1 MTFHIVRMNE
11 KIEKIALNYQ
21 LEIDEIKEMN
31 KYIKDWNHL
40 IPGTKLRLPEISNI
54 LDEELDNEE
63 PFIEEYYPKLDYSK
77 YEYVKNEE
85 QIDHQEQNIPLN
97 NDYKKQNS
105 IKQQLV
111 LPNNH
116 YQQQHYYYQYPY
128 YMYQNYYRGSKRK

>member
-77 YEYVKNEE
+77 YEYAKNEE
-85 QIDHQEQNIPLN
+85 QIDQQEQNIPLN
-97 NDYKKQNS
+97 NDYKKQS
-105 IKQQLV
+105 STKQQIV
-111 LPNNH
+111 LPNNQ